1 MQRSPSS
8 CRIAGPRPLAVP
20 RLGGAPDLTP
30 LRGVHHRPAS
40 LFTVRLGVLDVG
52 SNTVHLLV
60 VDAHRGGH
68 PTPMSSTKAT
78 LRLAEATDSSGKIT
92 KRGADKLISTI
103 DEFAKIAVSSGCTEL
118 MAFATSAVRDAEN
131 SDDVLARVRKET
143 GVELEVLRGV
153 DESRLTFLAVRR
165 WYGWSA
171 GRIINLD
178 IGGGSL
184 ELSSGVDEDPE
195 VALSLPL
202 GAGRLTREWLADDP
216 PGRRRVAMLRDW
228 LDAELAE
235 AGVTVLEAGG
245 PDLAVATSKTFRSL
259 ARLTGAAPSA
269 AGPRVKRTLT
279 ANGLRQLIAFIS
291 RMTTADRAELEGVSA
306 ERAPQIVAGALVA
319 EASMRTL
326 SIEEVDICPWAL
338 REGLILRK
346 LDSEADGSALVESPV
361 RDAGGQVIDRNSNR
375 SRGDK
380 R

>member
-1 MQRSPSS
+1 M
-8 CRIAGPRPLAVP
+8 
-20 RLGGAPDLTP
+20 
-30 LRGVHHRPAS
+30 
-40 LFTVRLGVLDVG
+40 RLGVLDVG

-68 PTPMSSTKAT
+68 PTPMSSTKSS
-78 LRLAEATDSSGKIT
+78 LRLAEAIDDSGRLT
-92 KRGADKLISTI
+92 RRGADKLVDTV
-103 DEFAKIAVSSGCTEL
+103 DEFAKIAASSGCAEL
-118 MAFATSAVRDAEN
+118 MAFATSAVRDAKN
-131 SDDVLARVRKET
+131 SEEVLARVRSQT
-143 GVELEVLRGV
+143 GVDLQVLTGV

-184 ELSSGVDEDPE
+184 ELSTGVDEAPD

-202 GAGRLTREWLADDP
+202 GAGRLTREWLPDDP

-228 LDAELAE
+228 LDTELTQ
-235 AGVTVLEAGG
+235 AGKTVLKAGA
-245 PDLAVATSKTFRSL
+245 PDLAVGSSKTFRSL

-269 AGPRVKRTLT
+269 AGPRAKRTLT

-291 RMTTADRAELEGVSA
+291 RMTAADRAELEGVSA

-319 EASMRTL
+319 EASMRAMSL
-326 SIEEVDICPWAL
+326 ESVDICPWAL
-338 REGLILRK
+338 REGVILRR
-346 LDSEADGSALVESPV
+346 LDSEADGTALGEADV
-361 RDAGGQVIDRNSNR
+361 RDAGGRRDSGR
-375 SRGDK
+375 SRGET

>member
-1 MQRSPSS
+1 
-8 CRIAGPRPLAVP
+8 
-20 RLGGAPDLTP
+20 
-30 LRGVHHRPAS
+30 
-40 LFTVRLGVLDVG
+40 LGVLDVG

-92 KRGADKLISTI
+92 KRGAEKLISTI

-143 GVELEVLRGV
+143 GVELQVLTGV

-184 ELSSGVDEDPE
+184 ELSSGVDEEPE

-202 GAGRLTREWLADDP
+202 GAGRLTREWLPDDP

-228 LDAELAE
+228 LDSELSDASVE
-235 AGVTVLEAGG
+235 VLEAGA

-269 AGPRVKRTLT
+269 AGPRVKRALT
-279 ANGLRQLIAFIS
+279 ANGLRQLISFIS
-291 RMTTADRAELEGVSA
+291 RMTTADRAELEGVSV

-319 EASMRTL
+319 EASMRAL
-326 SIEEVDICPWAL
+326 GIEMVDICPWAL

-346 LDSEADGSALVESPV
+346 LDSEADGSALVEASV
-361 RDAGGQVIDRNSNR
+361 RDAGGQVVDRNANR

-380 R
+380 P

>member
-1 MQRSPSS
+1 
-8 CRIAGPRPLAVP
+8 LV
-20 RLGGAPDLTP
+20 
-30 LRGVHHRPAS
+30 V
-40 LFTVRLGVLDVG
+40 VRLGVLDVG

-68 PTPMSSTKAT
+68 PMPMSSTKAT
-78 LRLAEATDSSGKIT
+78 LRLAEATDSDGKIT
-92 KRGADKLISTI
+92 RRGADKLVSTI
-103 DEFAKIAVSSGCTEL
+103 DEFAKIALSSGCEEL

-131 SDDVLARVRKET
+131 SDDVLARVRKES
-143 GVELEVLRGV
+143 GVELQVLRGV

-165 WYGWSA
+165 WFGWRA
-171 GRIINLD
+171 GRIVNLD

-184 ELSSGVDEDPE
+184 ELSSGVDEEPD
-195 VALSLPL
+195 VAMSLPL
-202 GAGRLTREWLADDP
+202 GAGRLTREWLSDDP

-228 LDAELAE
+228 LDAELSDAS
-235 AGVTVLEAGG
+235 ATVLEAGS

-279 ANGLRQLIAFIS
+279 LNGLRQLISFIS

-319 EASMRTL
+319 EASMRAL
-326 SIEEVDICPWAL
+326 SIDALDICPWAL

-346 LDSEADGSALVESPV
+346 LDAEADGTALVETPV
-361 RDAGGQVIDRNSNR
+361 RDAKRQAGDRNAANR

-380 R
+380 S